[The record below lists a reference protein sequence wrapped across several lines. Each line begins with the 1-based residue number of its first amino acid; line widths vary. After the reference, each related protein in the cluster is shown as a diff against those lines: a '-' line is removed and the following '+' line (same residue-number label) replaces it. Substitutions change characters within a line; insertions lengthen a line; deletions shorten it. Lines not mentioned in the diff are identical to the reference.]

1 MVLNPTLTKPTD
13 VPVVVESQYKREA
26 KQNASKANTYGGK
39 RFLGFTPKGGEVW
52 PQIQVNERNLI

>member
-52 PQIQVNERNLI
+52 A